1 MINRFFAIVLRLAQR
16 PVTANS
22 VASINVKSQIPS
34 PRHFK
39 YKVKLCSSN
48 TLKVFLISIHF
59 NLTNSQ
65 KNPNAVK
72 IIFCFIS
79 LSFIFGVLWYIFVS
93 LGNRILLWGAVP
105 VSHSALNKESVIM
118 VAKLKP
124 TKSRKSQRVKRG
136 SFQGLLYCSQRSKLQ
151 SPLTSHYVK
160 LGK

>member
-1 MINRFFAIVLRLAQR
+1 MLAILLVPRQYQCAESFATGRGDDERIL
-16 PVTANS
+16 
-22 VASINVKSQIPS
+22 VAKQQ
-34 PRHFK
+34 
-39 YKVKLCSSN
+39 SN
-48 TLKVFLISIHF
+48 E
-59 NLTNSQ
+59 
-65 KNPNAVK
+65 
-72 IIFCFIS
+72 FITRS
-79 LSFIFGVLWYIFVS
+79 
-93 LGNRILLWGAVP
+93 RILLWGAVP